1 MQTGS
6 RFADPIRSCR
16 LKLWFPP
23 TVVNQAS
30 RLHQIRLLGPWE
42 AQWRLGSSP
51 TEWTDGTAR
60 WSFGVLSASRIQLP
74 VSLSVVSTHDAGSL
88 AAFSDDEVRS
98 AGAQSDLSGVWKWTR
113 PFNCPTGLSEG
124 DRLFLTVWS
133 DPRVLCGWLNTQAL
147 EPLIGNEAEK
157 LTEVVG
163 TAYRA
168 RMQRAGVAGRPGG
181 DVRGGNPVEPSP
193 VSGGSTSIACFEIP
207 NRLLRSHNRLELD
220 LTVRRSEDGAVW
232 PRSIEWRDVS
242 LWILPEGQ
250 TL

>member
-1 MQTGS
+1 M
-6 RFADPIRSCR
+6 
-16 LKLWFPP
+16 
-23 TVVNQAS
+23 
-30 RLHQIRLLGPWE
+30 HQIRLLGPWE
-42 AQWRLGSSP
+42 AQWRLGSRP

-88 AAFSDDEVRS
+88 GTFSDDEVRS

-147 EPLIGNEAEK
+147 ESLIGNEAEK

-163 TAYRA
+163 TAYRT